1 MKYGVLLLI
10 GTVSSCIATT
20 PPPCYIECGLL
31 DRVADAAKPGLIT
44 RSGALEI
51 LERVAEGRMD
61 DAGAGLEEQVGLKPR
76 QLRGA
81 EFKLIFYT
89 MNAEDV
95 RFQEVAILKDA

>member
-1 MKYGVLLLI
+1 MYSYYATAVLYRMRLA
-10 GTVSSCIATT
+10 GSGCR
-20 PPPCYIECGLL
+20 CGEA
-31 DRVADAAKPGLIT
+31 RADNPI
-44 RSGALEI
+44 RALEI